1 MNITVTAY
9 DRNGREIKD
18 GDIIENK
25 YGVRTVVEFNPKL
38 RQYIARDEAPFPTK
52 LSEDDIDE
60 YFEVVGN
67 VAETPNF
74 KPRYEA
80 EVFYE
85 KRKAGLSQSF
95 FAGVLKSMFS

>member
-38 RQYIARDEAPFPTK
+38 RQYIARDEAPFPTN
-52 LSEDDIDE
+52 LSEDDIAE